1 MHPYAEFLG
10 DQKPMKVLRS
20 TQQRIVK
27 LARGLGKDGLQ
38 LTYGP
43 GKWTAAQVLSHLAD
57 CEIAFGFR
65 IRQALAED
73 NHQIQPFNETAW
85 SARYD
90 RMKGMQAAKTFAALR
105 AWNVAL
111 FRLLKK
117 KDLERTAAH
126 PERGPESVDTLIRI
140 LAGHTL
146 NHLAQLEIIEK
157 AHAAKAAS

>member
-1 MHPYAEFLG
+1 MAPYVELLG
-10 DQKPMKVLRS
+10 DQKPMQVLRA

-43 GKWTAAQVLSHLAD
+43 GKWTAAQVLAHLAD

-73 NHQIQPFNETAW
+73 DHKIQPFDEKAW
-85 SARYD
+85 ATRSEKV
-90 RMKGMQAAKTFAALR
+90 KGSQAAKTFAALR
-105 AWNVAL
+105 AWNIAL
-111 FRLLKK
+111 VRQLKK
-117 KDLERTAAH
+117 KDLQRTVVH
-126 PERGPESVDTLIRI
+126 PERGPETVDILIRI
-140 LAGHTL
+140 MAGHTL

-157 AHAAKAAS
+157 THAAKAS

>member
-10 DQKPMKVLRS
+10 DQKPMQVLRA

-43 GKWTAAQVLSHLAD
+43 GKWTAAQVLAHLAD

-73 NHQIQPFNETAW
+73 DHKIQPFDEKAW
-85 SARYD
+85 ATRYEKV
-90 RMKGMQAAKTFAALR
+90 KGAQAAKTFAALR

-111 FRLLKK
+111 VRQLKK
-117 KDLERTAAH
+117 KDLQRTVVH
-126 PERGPESVDTLIRI
+126 PERGQETVDTLVRI
-140 LAGHTL
+140 MAGHTL
-146 NHLAQLEIIEK
+146 NHLAHLEIIEK
-157 AHAAKAAS
+157 AHAGKAS